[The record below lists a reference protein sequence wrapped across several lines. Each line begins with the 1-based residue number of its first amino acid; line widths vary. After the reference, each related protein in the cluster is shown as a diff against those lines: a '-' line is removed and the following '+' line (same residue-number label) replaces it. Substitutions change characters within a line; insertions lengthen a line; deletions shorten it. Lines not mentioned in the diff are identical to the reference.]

1 MLRNISELGLWD
13 IAHYW
18 HDISPNHKHAKL
30 PLKVEKTLRAL
41 AQAASGGL
49 YFRCYQDSLYYHAF
63 HEQAWAVRSVATI
76 FQRKL
81 KRVYQGNYHNKKF
94 LNSLTMT
101 RTAIAKWCRITR
113 TPPPDFWFEP
123 DDPLLTRDIEQLDT
137 FAALTGHGAFTAFP
151 LFNPKEDVPG
161 AGQGD
166 SQATINPSAFN
177 DLEIP
182 VSEKA
187 IREEISRLGRKNA
200 LSRYSKQHELK
211 RQFIRY
217 FHEDPS
223 RKRARA
229 ARLFFTKLTI
239 EQKKCLVPTYLEQDA
254 EEGVKK
260 AIRTLTGALAEY
272 KSGKPSPWLEGF
284 TV

>member
-18 HDISPNHKHAKL
+18 HDISPHEKHASKP
-30 PLKVEKTLRAL
+30 PLEVEKTLRVL
-41 AQAASGGL
+41 AQSASGAL
-49 YFRCYQDSLYYHAF
+49 YFRCYDDSPYYHAF
-63 HEQAWAVRSVATI
+63 NEQAWALRSLASI
-76 FQRKL
+76 MQRKL
-81 KRVYQGNYHNKKF
+81 KRVCRGDYYNKKF

-101 RTAIAKWCRITR
+101 RTAIAKWCRITN
-113 TPPPDFWFEP
+113 TPAPGFWFDA

-137 FAALTGHGAFTAFP
+137 YAALTGHGAFAAFP
-151 LFNPKEDVPG
+151 LFSPKKEKPSAD
-161 AGQGD
+161 QSD

-200 LSRYSKQHELK
+200 LLRYSKQHELK
-211 RQFIRY
+211 REFIRFY
-217 FHEDPS
+217 HADS
-223 RKRARA
+223 SQKYAKAARA
-229 ARLFFTKLTI
+229 FFIKLTI
-239 EQKKCLVPTYLEQDA
+239 EQKKCLVPTYEWD
-254 EEGVKK
+254 EDGSIKK
-260 AIRTLTGALAEY
+260 AIRTLTGALAEF
-272 KSGKPSPWLEGF
+272 KSGKPAPWLEGF